1 MIEDQDAIDINRFL
15 SEFRTRLFE
24 NKTDKTLI
32 RMIQD
37 NLQSFGPNINGS
49 NLLLNRFMNKEE
61 SLFNRIDKDQD
72 GKINKGEMAQFLLQ
86 LSKFWTH

>member
-1 MIEDQDAIDINRFL
+1 MIEDQDAIDINKFL
-15 SEFRTRLFE
+15 SDFRTRLFE

-32 RMIQD
+32 RMIQN

-61 SLFNRIDKDQD
+61 SLFNRIEK
-72 GKINKGEMAQFLLQ
+72 LLNE
-86 LSKFWTH
+86 

>member
-1 MIEDQDAIDINRFL
+1 MIEDQDAIDINKFL

-61 SLFNRIDKDQD
+61 SLFNRIEK
-72 GKINKGEMAQFLLQ
+72 LLNE
-86 LSKFWTH
+86 